1 MPLARRLKLDH
12 YSRTR
17 LTRFKYCR
25 HEVLVTQSGLASCA
39 GPVSQA
45 DSAVAGDCSI
55 LRRIA
60 NEEMGL
66 EIEPLFWSTLG
77 LVTCLLFGMACLGWV
92 SVFGTL
98 GLFSLSGFYLVWNGC
113 YLAMLWQVGSR
124 A

>member
-1 MPLARRLKLDH
+1 MRLPFRLVALFLAVGSH
-12 YSRTR
+12 AS
-17 LTRFKYCR
+17 F
-25 HEVLVTQSGLASCA
+25 LA
-39 GPVSQA
+39 V
-45 DSAVAGDCSI
+45 

-66 EIEPLFWSTLG
+66 EIEPLFWSTLGLG

-113 YLAMLWQVGSR
+113 YLAILWQVGSR